1 MKRQRTS
8 NTLLA
13 VALVAMLSLFVGY
26 TPTLEAAPLE
36 IIYWHTYTDQHEAGL
51 LRIIEG
57 FNNSQDQYKV
67 VPQQQP
73 YGEFDAKL
81 MQAVRIGVG
90 PDMVNM
96 FASDA
101 INYISND
108 LLVDLAPYINDP
120 AHGISSF
127 KENMNQGLY
136 AEITQWGEDSIYLFP
151 FTMTGEVL
159 FYNKT
164 IFDKYGLEAPTTWTE
179 LEEAS
184 KVIYDNEGIPGFGSD
199 SITDTYQG
207 LIMQAGSGY
216 IDAETKTMQID
227 EAIAKEKL
235 RWFTEGVN
243 AGYFR
248 LVGEDVYFSNPFG
261 SQAVASYIGSSGGV
275 SYVELAVGDAFEIGC
290 VPIPQEGPVKYISQ
304 WASSLVC
311 LSRDDKHARGVY
323 EYFKYLSSTDVLADW
338 ATVLGSV
345 PVFHDAVQTDKFQQY
360 VSENMAA
367 KALVAEMEYAGMLS
381 SIPGSHNVRTEI
393 DKMVQRVALGVMDVD
408 SAYEAFIQASQNAI
422 R

>member
-1 MKRQRTS
+1 MNKQRTS

-13 VALVAMLSLFVGY
+13 VALLVTLSLFVGY
-26 TPTLEAAPLE
+26 APTLQAAPLE
-36 IIYWHTYTDQHEAGL
+36 IIYWHTYTDQHEAGI
-51 LRIIEG
+51 LRIIDG
-57 FNNSQDQYKV
+57 FNNSQDEYKV

-73 YGEFDAKL
+73 YGEYDAKL
-81 MQAVRIGVG
+81 MQSVRIGVG
-90 PDMVNM
+90 PDISNM

-101 INYISND
+101 INYVTNGLI
-108 LLVDLAPYINDP
+108 VDLAPYINDP
-120 AHGISSF
+120 VIGIPTF
-127 KENMNQGLY
+127 REEINEGLY
-136 AEITQWGEDSIYLFP
+136 AEITQWDEDSIYVFP

-164 IFDKYGLEAPTTWTE
+164 LFDKHGLEAPTTWTE

-184 KVIYDNEGIPGFGSD
+184 KVIYAKEGIPGFGTD

-235 RWFTEGVN
+235 EWFTEGVN
-243 AGYFR
+243 SGYFR

-261 SQAVASYIGSSGGV
+261 SQAVASYIGSSAGA

-304 WASSLVC
+304 WASSLVN
-311 LSRDDKHARGVY
+311 LSRDEERARGVF
-323 EYFKYLSSTDVLADW
+323 EYFKYLSSTEVLADW

-345 PVFHDAVQTDKFQQY
+345 PVFYDSVQTDRFQEY
-360 VSENMAA
+360 LSDNLAA
-367 KALVAEMEYAGMLS
+367 QALVAEMEYAGMLAS
-381 SIPGSHNVRTEI
+381 VPGAHNVRTEI

-408 SAYEAFIQASQNAI
+408 SAYDAFIQASQNAI

>member
-1 MKRQRTS
+1 MKRQWTS

-13 VALVAMLSLFVGY
+13 VALVVMLSIFVGY
-26 TPTLEAAPLE
+26 APTLEAAPLE

-101 INYISND
+101 INYISNG
-108 LLVDLAPYINDP
+108 LLVDLAPYINDSE
-120 AHGISSF
+120 HGIPGF

-164 IFDKYGLEAPTTWTE
+164 IFDKYDLEAPTTWTE

-184 KVIYDNEGIPGFGSD
+184 KVIYENEGIPGFGSD

-216 IDAETKTMQID
+216 IDADTKTMQID

-235 RWFTEGVN
+235 EWFTEGVN

-261 SQAVASYIGSSGGV
+261 SQAVASYIGSSAGV

-311 LSRDDKHARGVY
+311 LSRDDEHARGVY

-338 ATVLGSV
+338 ATVLGSI
-345 PVFHDAVQTDKFQQY
+345 PVFYDAVQTDKMQQY

>member
-1 MKRQRTS
+1 MSKQWTS
-8 NTLLA
+8 NILLV
-13 VALVAMLSLFVGY
+13 VALVAMLSLVVGY
-26 TPTLEAAPLE
+26 APTLEAAPLE
-36 IIYWHTYTDQHEAGL
+36 IIYWHTYTDQHQAGL

-57 FNNSQDQYKV
+57 FNSSQDQYKV

-81 MQAVRIGVG
+81 MQSVRIGVG

-101 INYISND
+101 INYISNR

-120 AHGISSF
+120 VHGIPTF
-127 KENMNQGLY
+127 KENMNPGLY
-136 AEITQWGEDSIYLFP
+136 AEITQWGDDSIYLFP

-164 IFDKYGLEAPTTWTE
+164 IFDKYDLAAPTTWTE

-184 KVIYDNEGIPGFGSD
+184 RIIYENEGIPGFGSD

-216 IDAETKTMQID
+216 IDAETKTMKID

-235 RWFTEGVN
+235 QWFTDGVK

-261 SQAVASYIGSSGGV
+261 SQAVASYIGSSAGV
-275 SYVELAVGDAFEIGC
+275 SYVFLAVGDSFEVGS

-311 LSRDDKHARGVY
+311 LSKDEERARGVY
-323 EYFKYLSSTDVLADW
+323 EYFKYLSSKEVLADW

-345 PVFHDAVQTDKFQQY
+345 PAHYESVQTEKFQQY
-360 VSENMAA
+360 ANENVAA
-367 KALVAEMEYAGMLS
+367 QALVAQMQYAGMLS
-381 SIPGSHNVRTEI
+381 SIPGSRNVRTEI

-408 SAYEAFIQASQNAI
+408 AAYEAFIQASQAAI